1 MAPDSPLSQNSDAL
15 VALSGGVDSSFALSL
30 AIGQYRNVRAGYVDT
45 DGSGIPA
52 SAAEVADVL
61 GVQLV
66 RLDASERFK
75 TDVIDWSQD
84 MLSKGLTP
92 NPCVRCNARIKL
104 RMLHEILEPS
114 EVLVTGHYSR
124 KQGNLVRRGV
134 DSSKDQSYFLSM
146 VDSRIIS
153 RCVFPLG
160 AITKEQVRSE
170 AVAGELPF
178 RKDESMNL
186 CFELLAERGKSGEI
200 LNTFGEIIGTHQGI
214 ESYTIGQRKGFGA
227 FGVRM
232 YVVSIDPV
240 SGTVIIGER
249 DDLLSKGCTV
259 GCMNWFR
266 RPSVS
271 TAGLLVQTRYRR
283 RPAVGDLEIM
293 NDSIHVRF
301 KEPEEAVAPGQV
313 CAVYL
318 DTAVIG
324 GGIITAAERLERK
337 R

>member
-1 MAPDSPLSQNSDAL
+1 MVLDSRLSKNSNAL

-30 AIGQYRNVRAGYVDT
+30 AIGGYRNVRAGYVDT
-45 DGSGIPA
+45 DGRGIPA
-52 SAAEVADVL
+52 SAEEVADFL

-84 MLSKGLTP
+84 MLLKGLTP
-92 NPCVRCNARIKL
+92 NPCVRCNERIKL
-104 RMLHEILEPS
+104 RMLYEILEPS

-124 KQGNLVRRGV
+124 KQGDLVRRGS
-134 DSSKDQSYFLSM
+134 DNSKDQSYFLSM

-160 AITKEQVRSE
+160 YLTKEQVRSE
-170 AVAGELPF
+170 AVAGGLPF
-178 RKDESMNL
+178 RKDESMDL
-186 CFELLAERGKSGEI
+186 CFELLVDREKPGKI
-200 LNTFGEIIGTHQGI
+200 LNTFGEVIGTHQGI

-227 FGVRM
+227 FGRRM
-232 YVVSIDPV
+232 YVVAIDPV
-240 SGTVIIGER
+240 SGTVTVGDRE
-249 DDLLSKGCTV
+249 DLLSTACTV
-259 GCMNWFR
+259 GSMNWFR
-266 RPSVS
+266 KPSGS
-271 TAGLLVQTRYRR
+271 CIEAKVQTRHRR
-283 RPAVGDLEIM
+283 RAATADLEIL
-293 NDSIHVRF
+293 NDSIQVKF

-337 R
+337 L

>member
-1 MAPDSPLSQNSDAL
+1 MAPSQNSDAL

-45 DGSGIPA
+45 DGRGIPA
-52 SAAEVADVL
+52 YAEDVADFL

-66 RLDASERFK
+66 RLDASERFR
-75 TDVIDWSQD
+75 TDVIDWSQE

-92 NPCVRCNARIKL
+92 NPCARCNARIKM
-104 RMLHEILEPS
+104 RMLCEILEPS

-124 KQGNLVRRGV
+124 KQGNLIRRGV
-134 DSSKDQSYFLSM
+134 DNSKDQSYFLSM

-160 AITKEQVRSE
+160 NMTKEQVRSE
-170 AVAGELPF
+170 AAAGDLPF
-178 RKDESMNL
+178 RKDESMDL
-186 CFELLAERGKSGEI
+186 CFELPADGGRPGEI
-200 LNTFGEIIGTHQGI
+200 LNTSGEVIGTHKGI
-214 ESYTIGQRKGFGA
+214 ENYTIGQRKGFGA
-227 FGVRM
+227 FGRRM
-232 YVVSIDPV
+232 YLVSIDPV
-240 SGTVIIGER
+240 SGTVTVGDR
-249 DDLLSKGCTV
+249 DDILSSGCNV
-259 GCMNWFR
+259 GSINWFIK
-266 RPSVS
+266 PSEPCIE
-271 TAGLLVQTRYRR
+271 AKVQTRHRR
-283 RPAVGDLEIM
+283 RSAAADLEIL
-293 NDSIHVRF
+293 NDSIHVIF

-337 R
+337 P